1 MQYIEDTN
9 KVAVAGEYDVIVS
22 GGGVAGC
29 AAALSAVR
37 SGKRALLLE
46 KSLRLG
52 GLATLGLVNLFVAMC
67 NGRGTKIFGGMCEEF
82 VRLSIKR
89 SFDTLPEAWRSLNA
103 EKGEKTR
110 FVTKFSPEIFA
121 LELSKLLDDEGITIL
136 FDALAVKP
144 VMQGTRCTGVI
155 IESKSGREF
164 YGAKVVID
172 ATGDADLLERAG
184 VPTIQG
190 KNYFTFS
197 GQAIDLE
204 HCKKAI
210 ETGNIFNAVY
220 GIAGGRAT
228 LYGDNQPADR
238 ELLSGVDVREISR
251 YVIDNHKLILDKLHS
266 EDRFERDVIRL
277 PGMPQMRTTRHID
290 GDYTLTVDDA
300 YRHFDDSVGAICDF
314 DRRDYLFEVPLGC
327 LVRSGYP
334 NFITAGRSASARDY
348 AWDVLRVIPPAIQTG
363 QAAGIV
369 ASHAIDEGC
378 DVADVNIAHVQKALS
393 DTGVM
398 IHFDDDLIPHG
409 ADAGEKVDIGHI

>member
-9 KVAVAGEYDVIVS
+9 KVAVAGEYDIIVS

-37 SGKRALLLE
+37 SGKSVLLIE

-52 GLATLGLVNLFVAMC
+52 GLATLGLVNLFVPMC
-67 NGRGTKIFGGMCEEF
+67 NGRGTKIISGMCEEF

-89 SFDTLPEAWRSLNA
+89 SFDTLPEAWRGLNA
-103 EKGEKTR
+103 QKGEKSR
-110 FVTKFSPEIFA
+110 FVTHFSPDIFA

-144 VMQGTRCTGVI
+144 VMQGKRCMGVI

-164 YGAKVVID
+164 YGAKVIID

-184 VPTIQG
+184 VPTVQG

-197 GQAIDLE
+197 GQAIDLQ

-210 ETGNIFNAVY
+210 ASGNVNNAVY
-220 GIAGGRAT
+220 SIAGGSAS

-238 ELLSGVDVREISR
+238 MLLSGVDVREISR
-251 YVIDNHKLILDKLHS
+251 YVIDNHKLILDKLKS

-334 NFITAGRSASARDY
+334 NLITAGRSASARSY

-363 QAAGIV
+363 QAAGV
-369 ASHAIDEGC
+369 AASHAIDECC
-378 DVADVNIAHVQKALS
+378 DVASVNIANVQKALS

-398 IHFDDDLIPHG
+398 IHFDDSLIPHG
-409 ADAGEKVDIGHI
+409 DDAGEKVDVGHN